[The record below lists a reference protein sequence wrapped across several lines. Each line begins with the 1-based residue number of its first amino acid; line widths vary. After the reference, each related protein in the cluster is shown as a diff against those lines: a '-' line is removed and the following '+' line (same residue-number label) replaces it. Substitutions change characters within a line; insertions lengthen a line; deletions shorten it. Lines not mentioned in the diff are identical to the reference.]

1 MSQKKM
7 IKTAIML
14 QNKSILLNTNQLNF
28 INNEVSTFIKLLI
41 LSQTQ
46 V

>member
-1 MSQKKM
+1 M

-14 QNKSILLNTNQLNF
+14 QNKSILLNKNQFNF
-28 INNEVSTFIKLLI
+28 INNEDSTFIKLLM

>member
-1 MSQKKM
+1 M
-7 IKTAIML
+7 IKTAITL
-14 QNKSILLNTNQLNF
+14 QNKSILLNTNQFNF
-28 INNEVSTFIKLLI
+28 INNEASTFIKFLI